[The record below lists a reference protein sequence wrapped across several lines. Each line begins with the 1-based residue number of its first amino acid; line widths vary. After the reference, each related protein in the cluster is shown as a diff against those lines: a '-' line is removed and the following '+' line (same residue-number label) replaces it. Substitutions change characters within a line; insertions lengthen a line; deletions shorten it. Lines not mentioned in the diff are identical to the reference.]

1 LELLVNNTLV
11 WGQQSWLV
19 HTILLN
25 LTKAQDCLA
34 SINDLC
40 NMIRKLQS
48 LAELTLE
55 QSEQLQDQLH
65 NLRFLK
71 ASFNTH
77 LSNNIQSL
85 DILAR

>member
-1 LELLVNNTLV
+1 M
-11 WGQQSWLV
+11 

-77 LSNNIQSL
+77 LSNNIQPL